1 MLENELYQKIDLLR
15 KCKNVREL
23 SKNVKKFRNF
33 QKPHRMS
40 LANTLL
46 LYHCN
51 RKNITS
57 NQVEKKL
64 S

>member
-33 QKPHRMS
+33 QKPHRICPS
-40 LANTLL
+40 QI
-46 LYHCN
+46 HCCYVIVIE
-51 RKNITS
+51 RI
-57 NQVEKKL
+57 
-64 S
+64 